1 MDPFMGRTAAVIDL
15 AKLRNNLNEI
25 RKKLDDGVEV
35 MAVLKG
41 DGYRHGAVGLYP
53 TLKAN
58 GVTSFAVAL
67 WSEGAALR
75 ECGATE
81 PILVLGDTRDFDLD
95 EAVRFNLDFPVFSVE
110 YAKKVAQ
117 AAKRQ
122 GRKQNVQIKLDTGM
136 SRIGFAANEE
146 SLEAI
151 REISQ
156 MEDLRLTGIFTHFSR
171 ADEADLVSAQKQL
184 DVFKEMTEKLRKMG
198 ITFPKYHIANSP
210 AILNMPQA
218 QLDMVR
224 AGDILYGLNP
234 VDTEQFSKENF
245 QEILSWYTYVVMVK
259 EVPAGTEVGYGATY
273 VTKRPTK
280 IATLPIG
287 FADGYR
293 RDLSNRGKVLIRGK
307 EAPIIGRICMD
318 QCMVDVTDIPGVE
331 RNDQV
336 TLLGGSLS
344 IQWMA
349 DLLETNVDEIVCNIS
364 QRVPRVYIDSEQED
378 GVE

>member
-1 MDPFMGRTAAVIDL
+1 MEYWMGRTAAVIDL
-15 AKLRNNLNEI
+15 AKLRHNLTEI
-25 RKKLDDGVEV
+25 RKKLKPGVEL

-41 DGYRHGAVGLYP
+41 DGYHHGADALYP
-53 TLKAN
+53 TLKAC
-58 GVTSFAVAL
+58 GVTSYAVAL
-67 WSEGAALR
+67 WSEGASMR
-75 ECGATE
+75 NHGATE

-95 EAVRFNLDFPVFSVE
+95 EAVRYNLDFPVFSVE
-110 YAKKVAQ
+110 YARMVAE

-136 SRIGFAANEE
+136 SRIGFPDNEDSLAA
-146 SLEAI
+146 I
-151 REISQ
+151 CEIAQ
-156 MEDLRLTGIFTHFSR
+156 MDSLRLTGIFTHFAR
-171 ADEADLVSAQKQL
+171 ADEADHASADAQL
-184 DVFKEMTEKLRKMG
+184 ARFLRMTDKLKEMG
-198 ITFPKYHIANSP
+198 VTFPKYHVANSP

-234 VDTEQFSKENF
+234 VDEEAFKKENF
-245 QEILSWYTYVVMVK
+245 KEILSWYTYVVMVK
-259 EVPAGTEVGYGATY
+259 EVPAGTEVGYGGTY

-307 EAPIIGRICMD
+307 EAPIIGRVCMD
-318 QCMVDVTDIPGVE
+318 QCMVDVTDIPDIQ

-336 TLLGGSLS
+336 TLLGGELS

-349 DLLETNVDEIVCNIS
+349 DLLSTNVDEIVCNIS
-364 QRVPRVYIDSEQED
+364 QRVPRVYIDSEQEK
-378 GVE
+378 

>member
-1 MDPFMGRTAAVIDL
+1 MGRTAAVVDL
-15 AKLRNNLNEI
+15 AKLRHNLSEI
-25 RKKLDDGVEV
+25 RRKLKPGVDL

-41 DGYRHGAVGLYP
+41 DGYRHGAEGLYP

-58 GVTSFAVAL
+58 GVTNYAVAL

-75 ECGATE
+75 EHGATE
-81 PILVLGDTRDFDLD
+81 PILVLGDTSDYDLD
-95 EAVRFNLDFPVFSVE
+95 EAVRYNLDFPIFSVE
-110 YAKKVAQ
+110 YARKVAD

-122 GRKQNVQIKLDTGM
+122 GRTQNIQIKLDTGM
-136 SRIGFAANEE
+136 SRIGFPTNDET
-146 SLEAI
+146 LEAI
-151 REISQ
+151 REISE
-156 MEDLRLTGIFTHFSR
+156 MKSLKLTGIFTHFAR
-171 ADEADLVSAQKQL
+171 ADEPDGASARSQL
-184 DVFKEMTEKLRKMG
+184 SKFLDMVDRLRDMG
-198 ITFPKYHIANSP
+198 ITFPKVHVANSP
-210 AILNMPQA
+210 AILYFPDT

-224 AGDILYGLNP
+224 VGDILYGLNP
-234 VDTEQFSKENF
+234 IDNEGFAKESF

-259 EVPAGTEVGYGATY
+259 EVPEGTEVGYGGTF
-273 VTKRPTK
+273 VTKRPTR

-293 RDLSNRGKVLIRGK
+293 RDLSNRGKVLIHGK

-318 QCMVDVTDIPGVE
+318 QCMVDVTDIPDVQ

-336 TLLGGSLS
+336 TLLGGDLS

-364 QRVPRVYIDSEQED
+364 QRVPRVYIDSEQQ
-378 GVE
+378 

>member
-1 MDPFMGRTAAVIDL
+1 MEPWMGRTAAVVDL
-15 AKLRNNLNEI
+15 SLLRHNLLEI
-25 RKKLDDGVEV
+25 RKKLSEGVEV

-53 TLKAN
+53 TLKAC
-58 GVTSFAVAL
+58 GVSCYAVAL

-81 PILVLGDTRDFDLD
+81 PILVLGDTRDYDLD
-95 EAVRFNLDFPVFSVE
+95 EAVRYNLDFPVFSVE
-110 YAKKVAQ
+110 YAKTVDE

-136 SRIGFAANEE
+136 SRIGFPANQE

-151 REISQ
+151 CEISR
-156 MEDLRLTGIFTHFSR
+156 MENLRLTGIFTHFSR
-171 ADEADLVSAQKQL
+171 ADEKDLTSAKRQL
-184 DVFKEMTEKLRKMG
+184 DIYLEMTGKLKSMG
-198 ITFPKYHIANSP
+198 ITFPKYHVANSP

-234 VDTEQFSKENF
+234 VEPEDFARENF
-245 QEILSWYTYVVMVK
+245 KEILSWYTYVVMVK
-259 EVPAGTEVGYGATY
+259 EVPTGTEVGYGGTF
-273 VTKRPTK
+273 VTERPTK
-280 IATLPIG
+280 IATLPVG

-293 RDLSNRGKVLIRGK
+293 RDLSNRGKVLIRGQ

-318 QCMVDVTDIPGVE
+318 QCMVDVTDIPGVS

-336 TLLGGSLS
+336 TLLGGKLS

-349 DLLETNVDEIVCNIS
+349 DLLQTNVDEIVCNIS
-364 QRVPRVYIDSEQED
+364 QRVPRVYIDSEQEI
-378 GVE
+378 EK